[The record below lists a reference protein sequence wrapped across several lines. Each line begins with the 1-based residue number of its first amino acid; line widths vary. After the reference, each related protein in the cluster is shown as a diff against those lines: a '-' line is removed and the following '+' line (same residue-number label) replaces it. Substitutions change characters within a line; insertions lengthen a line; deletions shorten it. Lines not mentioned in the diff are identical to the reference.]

1 MDRETIE
8 KIITE
13 IIEIEE
19 KYKEEEEEDF
29 KILKL
34 KDQYNQKKYDHYKGA
49 FVRPSEQSYQLKG
62 LWIPIEIWKDE
73 NLNHAEMRVLVEIIN
88 RTVDDRLVFGYEW
101 LSKICNCS
109 IHHIYRIIDALEKKG
124 YISIHP
130 ILSLSDNKGYIR
142 YIKFNKFKYLLPIRY
157 KYSPKNIKVSGIKL

>member
-34 KDQYNQKKYDHYKGA
+34 KDQYTQKKYDHYRGA
-49 FVRPSEQSYQLKG
+49 FVSPHEQSYQLKG

-109 IHHIYRIIDALEKKG
+109 ICHIYRIIDALEKKG

-130 ILSLSDNKGYIR
+130 ILNLSDNKGYIR

-157 KYSPKNIKVSGIKL
+157 KYSTKNIKVSGIKL